1 MSNRARPTLH
11 MQRIVRA
18 PRAAVFRALTQPQEL
33 AKWFGPD
40 GFAIPRVESD
50 LRTGGGYRIAM
61 QPPEGD
67 LFHLTGQFLDVDPPA
82 HLSYT
87 FRWEPPTPDDRETV
101 VTLALHDLGWTA
113 TELVFTQGDFATEER
128 YALHEAGWTQA
139 LDKLERL
146 LSAETPA

>member
-11 MQRIVRA
+11 LQRLVRA

-87 FRWEPPTPDDRETV
+87 FRWEPPPRTTGRQ
-101 VTLALHDLGWTA
+101 W
-113 TELVFTQGDFATEER
+113 
-128 YALHEAGWTQA
+128 
-139 LDKLERL
+139 
-146 LSAETPA
+146 